1 MSQSR
6 LQDPF
11 LRELAET
18 FIATQRR
25 INRRLAEAGVADA
38 DARDAIIRDELQ
50 GLFLGVLVMFDGGT
64 ALANLGLLRIVD
76 EDGVAFDRFLHEIG
90 PDYLPPG
97 ESA

>member
-1 MSQSR
+1 MSKSR

-11 LRELAET
+11 LRELAEN
-18 FIATQRR
+18 FSATQRR
-25 INRRLAEAGVADA
+25 ISRRLTQAGGTDA
-38 DARDAIIRDELQ
+38 GARDAIIREELQ

-90 PDYLPPG
+90 PDYLAPG